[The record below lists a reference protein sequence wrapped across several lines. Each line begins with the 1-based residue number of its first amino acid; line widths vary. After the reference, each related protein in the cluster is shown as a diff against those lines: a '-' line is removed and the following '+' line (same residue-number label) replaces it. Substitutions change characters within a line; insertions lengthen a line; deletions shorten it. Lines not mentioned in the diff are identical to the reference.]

1 MSIESPTRPGTAGSP
16 GTGTSGG
23 TTADGERPA
32 GEAAPRVRRL
42 PTLTGLRFPVA
53 LLVFLFHAVLPFAS
67 IRIFADS
74 GVERGIY
81 HALGMVAG
89 LTMPFWFMLSG
100 FILIW
105 SAREKDTATAFWR
118 RRFAKIVPPYIV
130 AWVVALVLVNGVD
143 GAPTTPLQGFLSF
156 FMLQSW
162 VPDVPTN
169 FAVNNVSWSLSAE
182 AFFYLAFPA
191 LFVVLKKIPAHRL
204 KYWIVGVVA
213 AIAATPLIT
222 YAIIPV
228 GTEVVPNEPGQ
239 SANYFWFAYVLPAG
253 RLLDFALGM
262 LVGRAVILGRWRN
275 IGLIWSSVLVVA
287 TYVAGLYVPWLWGI
301 RLICVVPA
309 ALLIAAGAIADN
321 EGRFTIFRN
330 RTMVWLGEISFAF
343 YLVHFTVLEYTR
355 HLLGEGLY
363 STPAALGIL
372 LGELAVSVLLA
383 WALYSW
389 VEVPL
394 TRRWSRSR
402 KEREAAEAAKAARAA
417 AKLAA
422 EPPAATEPSPAAEP
436 SSAATGPAP
445 AVIVDAPVAAE
456 APPVPAA
463 TTPAAAGSDGRQGL

>member
-1 MSIESPTRPGTAGSP
+1 MSIESLTRADTAASP
-16 GTGTSGG
+16 GTGKGVPGG
-23 TTADGERPA
+23 TPAGGGRPA
-32 GEAAPRVRRL
+32 EAAAPRVSRL
-42 PTLTGLRFPVA
+42 PTLTGLRFPAA
-53 LLVFLFHAVLPFAS
+53 LLVFTFHAVLPFAS

-81 HALGMVAG
+81 HSLGMVAG

-105 SAREKDTATAFWR
+105 SAREGDTAKAFWR
-118 RRFAKIVPPYIV
+118 RRFAKIVPPYLVGWIL
-130 AWVVALVLVNGVD
+130 ALLLVNGVD
-143 GAPTTPLQGFLSF
+143 GAPTTPAQGFLSF

-182 AFFYLAFPA
+182 AFFYAAFPA
-191 LFVVLKKIPAHRL
+191 LFLVLKKIPAHRL
-204 KYWIVGVVA
+204 KYWIGGVIA
-213 AIAATPLIT
+213 AIAATPLVT

-262 LVGRAVILGRWRN
+262 LVGRAVVLGRWRN
-275 IGLIWSSVLVVA
+275 IGMAWSGLLLAV
-287 TYVAGLYVPWLWGI
+287 TYVVGLYVPWLWGI
-301 RLICVVPA
+301 RLVCVIPA

-321 EGRFTIFRN
+321 EDRFTIFRN

-355 HLLGEGLY
+355 HLLGDRLY
-363 STPAALGIL
+363 DTPAALGIL
-372 LGELAVSVLLA
+372 LGELGVSVLLA

-402 KEREAAEAAKAARAA
+402 KDREAAEAAKAAKAAAAAKVAASRAA
-417 AKLAA
+417 AATGQTA
-422 EPPAATEPSPAAEP
+422 GTEHAAAT
-436 SSAATGPAP
+436 
-445 AVIVDAPVAAE
+445 VPVS
-456 APPVPAA
+456 
-463 TTPAAAGSDGRQGL
+463 AGSDGRKGL

>member
-1 MSIESPTRPGTAGSP
+1 MSIESLTRPGTGPS
-16 GTGTSGG
+16 TGTRSGAP
-23 TTADGERPA
+23 ADAAPLGGARPA
-32 GEAAPRVRRL
+32 DAPAPRVGRL
-42 PTLTGLRFPVA
+42 PTLTGLRFPAA

-67 IRIFADS
+67 IRLFADP

-81 HALGMVAG
+81 HALAMVAG

-105 SAREKDTATAFWR
+105 SAREGDTAPSFWR
-118 RRFAKIVPPYIV
+118 RRFAKIVPPYVV
-130 AWVVALVLVNGVD
+130 AWVLALVLVDGVD
-143 GAPTTPLQGFLSF
+143 GAPTTPLQGFLSL

-162 VPDVPTN
+162 VPDIPTN
-169 FAVNNVSWSLSAE
+169 FAVNNVGWSLSAE

-191 LFVVLKKIPAHRL
+191 LFLVLKRIPAHRL
-204 KYWIVGVVA
+204 KYWIGGVVA
-213 AIAATPLIT
+213 LIAATPLVT

-239 SANYFWFAYVLPAG
+239 SAHYFWFAYVLPAG

-262 LVGRAVILGRWRN
+262 LVGRAVVLGRWRN
-275 IGLIWSSVLVVA
+275 IGMAWSGLLLAV

-309 ALLIAAGAIADN
+309 ALLIAAGALADN
-321 EGRFTIFRN
+321 ENRFTIFRN
-330 RTMVWLGEISFAF
+330 RPMVWLGEISFAF

-355 HLLGEGLY
+355 HLLGDRLFG
-363 STPAALGIL
+363 TPATLGIL
-372 LGELAVSVLLA
+372 LGELVVSVLLA

-402 KEREAAEAAKAARAA
+402 KDREAAEAAKAARAA
-417 AKLAA
+417 RAAAAAKVAASRTAA
-422 EPPAATEPSPAAEP
+422 ETATTATTATAIEP
-436 SSAATGPAP
+436 
-445 AVIVDAPVAAE
+445 APVAAT
-456 APPVPAA
+456 A
-463 TTPAAAGSDGRQGL
+463 TTVPAAAGADGGKGL

>member
-1 MSIESPTRPGTAGSP
+1 MSIESLTRADTAASP
-16 GTGTSGG
+16 GTGKGVPGG
-23 TTADGERPA
+23 TPAGGARPA
-32 GEAAPRVRRL
+32 EAAAPRVSRL
-42 PTLTGLRFPVA
+42 PTLTGLRFPAA
-53 LLVFLFHAVLPFAS
+53 LLVFTFHAVLPFAS

-81 HALGMVAG
+81 HSLGMVAG

-105 SAREKDTATAFWR
+105 SAREGDTAKAFWR
-118 RRFAKIVPPYIV
+118 RRFAKIVPPYLVGWIL
-130 AWVVALVLVNGVD
+130 ALVLVNGVD
-143 GAPTTPLQGFLSF
+143 GAPTTPAQGFLSL

-182 AFFYLAFPA
+182 AFFYAAFPA
-191 LFVVLKKIPAHRL
+191 LFLVLKKIPAHRL
-204 KYWIVGVVA
+204 KYWIGGVIA
-213 AIAATPLIT
+213 AIAATPLVT

-228 GTEVVPNEPGQ
+228 GTAVVPNEPGQ

-262 LVGRAVILGRWRN
+262 LVGRAVVLGRWRN
-275 IGLIWSSVLVVA
+275 IGMAWSGLLLAV
-287 TYVAGLYVPWLWGI
+287 TYVVGLYVPWLWGI
-301 RLICVVPA
+301 RLVCVVPA

-330 RTMVWLGEISFAF
+330 RAMVWLGEISFAF

-355 HLLGEGLY
+355 HLLGDRLY
-363 STPAALGIL
+363 DTPAALGIL

-402 KEREAAEAAKAARAA
+402 KDREAAEAAKAAKAAAAAKVAASRAA
-417 AKLAA
+417 AVTGQTAV
-422 EPPAATEPSPAAEP
+422 ETEH
-436 SSAATGPAP
+436 AP
-445 AVIVDAPVAAE
+445 AVT
-456 APPVPAA
+456 VPAS
-463 TTPAAAGSDGRQGL
+463 AGADGGKGL